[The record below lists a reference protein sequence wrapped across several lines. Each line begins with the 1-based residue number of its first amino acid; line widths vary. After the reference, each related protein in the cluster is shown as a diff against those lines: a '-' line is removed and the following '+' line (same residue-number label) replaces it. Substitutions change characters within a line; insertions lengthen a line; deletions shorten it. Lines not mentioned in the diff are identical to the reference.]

1 MEAEN
6 RLQLVDGSEKQQM
19 YYARE
24 KASVVD
30 GSGFQA
36 EEFRLL
42 GNGEEKLISKLF
54 FVSYHQS
61 QA

>member
-1 MEAEN
+1 
-6 RLQLVDGSEKQQM
+6 M